1 MGFEVNGDPRLAD
14 LAARLDAVVEELDDL
29 AFEGL
34 RVAAAE
40 GDTTRPTSDKELVR
54 ARRAVERAAHLV
66 RGLAD
71 APER

>member
-1 MGFEVNGDPRLAD
+1 MTGDPRLAD

-29 AFEGL
+29 AFERL

-40 GDTTRPTSDKELVR
+40 GDTARPASDKELVR

-66 RGLAD
+66 RALAD
-71 APER
+71 LPDG